1 MSYSEMLSM
10 MIERSG
16 LTLKNIAEKCNE
28 LGVKID
34 QSYISKLKTGKLPPA
49 SDEVNEAIAKVCD
62 YTMTEELLY
71 EAYLEKAPDY
81 IRAFIKNLIKT
92 TREIIITSYRN
103 DLSEKEYAMLEVHY
117 NRLSDLEFSKHLSQH
132 TYNSGVNI
140 GLPNEAGFGEI
151 KKNDSSSPSEYI
163 LEMEDDSMEPTIPKG
178 SIIRCDKK
186 AKVKTG
192 DIVVAVSTYDRSEG
206 FIRRYYPMDDD
217 HEYDLGIDQE
227 IIFTSDN
234 PKYKP
239 IVEKI
244 IDVEIVSKVI
254 SITSTTNL

>member
-1 MSYSEMLSM
+1 MSYSEMLSR
-10 MIERSG
+10 MIEDSG
-16 LTLKNIAEKCNE
+16 LTLKAIAEKCNE
-28 LGVKID
+28 FGVKID

-62 YTMTEELLY
+62 YSMVEELLY

-81 IRAFIKNLIKT
+81 IRIFIKNLVKT
-92 TREIIITSYRN
+92 TKEIIITSYRN
-103 DLSEKEYAMLEVHY
+103 RVSEREYAMLEVY
-117 NRLSDLEFSKHLSQH
+117 FNRLSDLHFSKYLSQH

-140 GLPNEAGFGEI
+140 GLPNEISFGEEQED
-151 KKNDSSSPSEYI
+151 NNSTPNEYI

-178 SIIRCDKK
+178 SIIRCDKNAEIK
-186 AKVKTG
+186 PG
-192 DIVVAVSTYDRSEG
+192 DIIVAVSRFDRSEG
-206 FIRRYYPMDDD
+206 FIKRYYPMDYEPGFDP
-217 HEYDLGIDQE
+217 GIDQE

-234 PKYKP
+234 PNYKP
-239 IVEKI
+239 IIEKI